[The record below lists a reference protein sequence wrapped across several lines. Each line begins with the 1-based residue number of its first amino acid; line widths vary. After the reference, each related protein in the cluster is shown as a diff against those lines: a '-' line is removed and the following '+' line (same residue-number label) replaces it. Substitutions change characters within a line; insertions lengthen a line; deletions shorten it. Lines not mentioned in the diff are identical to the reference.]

1 MEKNQRSEGKT
12 NSKNFIK
19 EKNDK
24 KKTENPQNIGFA
36 LRIIAKKIIKGN
48 TYYKIVWKKEEDD
61 KEETTWEPK
70 ENIIDKE
77 LIYQYD
83 NIYSKRPHKDDI
95 NFYAYNGNISVDRPL
110 SIIRRD
116 IKNDISGDLA
126 VLVKWH
132 QRKNGT
138 VPNDSIVRLSEI
150 KAKYPRLVIKYY
162 ENHLLLSNNNI

>member
-1 MEKNQRSEGKT
+1 MEKNQKREDKA
-12 NSKNFIK
+12 NSSFSDK
-19 EKNDK
+19 EKKDK
-24 KKTENPQNIGFA
+24 KKTENTQKIGFA
-36 LRIIAKKIIKGN
+36 LRIIAKKIIKGS

-83 NIYSKRPHKDDI
+83 NIYSKRLHKDDI
-95 NFYAYNGNISVDRPL
+95 NFYAYNGNLSVDRPL
-110 SIIRRD
+110 SIIKREV
-116 IKNDISGDLA
+116 KNDISGDLA

-138 VPNDSIVRLSEI
+138 VPNDSVVRLSEI
-150 KAKYPRLVIKYY
+150 KIKYPRLVIKYY